1 MVGHPRGRPAILA
14 NAAPGRGVA
23 ARAAAPSRMP
33 TDIEHQLAVFKRG
46 ADELLVESEL
56 AAKLARGKPLRIKE
70 GFDPTRPDLHLGHTV
85 QFNKLRQLQDLGHH
99 IIFVIGDFTGMIGD
113 PTGRNVTRPAL
124 DRHEIEA
131 NAKTYTDQAFLILDR
146 AKTEVAFNSTWLL
159 PLGADGMIRL
169 AAKYTVAR
177 MLERD
182 DFGKRYASGQPIA
195 IHEFLYPLAQGY
207 DSVALKADV
216 ELGGTD
222 QKFNLLV
229 GRELQRHYGQEPQ
242 CILTLPLLE
251 GLDGVNKMSKSLDNY
266 VGITEAPNDI
276 FGKLMSISDELMW
289 RYYDLLSFRPLQDVA
304 RLKRECSEGRNPRD
318 AKVALAQEIV
328 ARFHSQ
334 TAAEHALAE
343 FEARFQR
350 GALPEDMPEVT
361 LATAG
366 AGLPIAQLAKQAGI
380 VDSTSEALRLIAQR
394 GLKVDGEVVAD
405 KGLVIAAGKTVIVQA
420 GKRKFARVTLD

>member
-1 MVGHPRGRPAILA
+1 MAV
-14 NAAPGRGVA
+14 
-23 ARAAAPSRMP
+23 
-33 TDIEHQLAVFKRG
+33 DIEHQLAVFRRG

-99 IIFVIGDFTGMIGD
+99 VVFLIGDFTGMIGD

-124 DRHEIEA
+124 SREEIEA

-146 AKTEVAFNSTWLL
+146 ERTEVAFNSTWLL
-159 PLGADGMIRL
+159 PLGADGMIKL

-182 DFGKRYASGQPIA
+182 DFGKRYQAGQPIA

-207 DSVALKADV
+207 DSVALHADL

-266 VGITEAPNDI
+266 VGVTEAPNDI

-289 RYYDLLSFRPLQDVA
+289 RYYTLLSFRPAEDIA
-304 RLKRECSEGRNPRD
+304 RLKRECAEGRNPRE

-343 FEARFQR
+343 FEARFRR
-350 GALPEDMPEVT
+350 GALPEDMPEVA
-361 LATAG
+361 LATSG

-394 GLKVDGEVVAD
+394 GLKVDGDVVAD
-405 KGLVIAAGKTVIVQA
+405 KALVIAAGRTVVVQA
-420 GKRKFARVTLD
+420 GKRKFARVTVK

>member
-1 MVGHPRGRPAILA
+1 MAFDVDH
-14 NAAPGRGVA
+14 
-23 ARAAAPSRMP
+23 
-33 TDIEHQLAVFKRG
+33 HLAVFKRG
-46 ADELLVESEL
+46 AEELLVEAEL
-56 AAKLARGKPLRIKE
+56 VTKLKRGTPLNIKE

-99 IIFVIGDFTGMIGD
+99 IVFLIGDFTGMIGD
-113 PTGRNVTRPAL
+113 PTGRNTARPAL
-124 DRHEIEA
+124 SADEIA
-131 NAKTYTDQAFLILDR
+131 HNAKTYADQVFLILDR
-146 AKTEVAFNSTWLL
+146 DKTEVAFNSKWLTA
-159 PLGADGMIRL
+159 LGADGMIKL

-177 MLERD
+177 MLERE
-182 DFGKRYASGQPIA
+182 DFATRYRSEQPIA

-266 VGITEAPNDI
+266 VGITEPANEM
-276 FGKLMSISDELMW
+276 FGKLMSISDDLMW
-289 RYYDLLSFRPLQDVA
+289 RYYELLSFRPMEEIA
-304 RLKRECSEGRNPRD
+304 RLRQECAQGRNPRD

-334 TAAEHALAE
+334 GAAEKALTD
-343 FEARFQR
+343 FEARFKQ
-350 GALPEDMPEVT
+350 GALPENIPETVVQT
-361 LATAG
+361 NG
-366 AGLPIAQLAKQAGI
+366 AGM
-380 VDSTSEALRLIAQR
+380 
-394 GLKVDGEVVAD
+394 
-405 KGLVIAAGKTVIVQA
+405 
-420 GKRKFARVTLD
+420 